1 MGHIFQC
8 ELVKS
13 SKGDESYNYIL
24 AAQFD
29 SNHNPTSV
37 SATWFTIK
45 VYARVILLLK
55 KNRGNLNL
63 QDILRPGR

>member
-55 KNRGNLNL
+55 
-63 QDILRPGR
+63 